1 VRYLLIPV
9 DAPPQHTLFL
19 DTAVITDSGRLVETV
34 NVFAS
39 QLACLRDP
47 SSPDGAL
54 DPDEQALIAKLQA
67 KASQAGLS
75 LPRILLTRGRP
86 PWSRAKL
93 APMARLVL
101 VRSAGVA

>member
-1 VRYLLIPV
+1 MNPPGTAPRVGGGLPAGEFHLAWHTKQIPSSAGREVRYLLIPV

-54 DPDEQALIAKLQA
+54 DPDEQALIVK
-67 KASQAGLS
+67 
-75 LPRILLTRGRP
+75 
-86 PWSRAKL
+86 
-93 APMARLVL
+93 
-101 VRSAGVA
+101 